1 MDSEDFVKFCG
12 LLRKHELYQKYLNP
26 LCTIILL
33 NMYWTHLKTL
43 CTRKR
48 KICFDTVTHRHFWYV
63 LQNCR
68 QNGWTVMYMTS
79 FKSKYTSTV
88 NDEQQRV
95 FKNSNEDPDFSIFF
109 STYVCAYVVC
119 LGRQLVTALL
129 RPALPKRMVLH
140 NCLPMI

>member
-1 MDSEDFVKFCG
+1 MTKYCKIWVNGTHNFMTTKLFLG
-12 LLRKHELYQKYLNP
+12 LLRRASGQKYFLLYLNP

-79 FKSKYTSTV
+79 FKSKYASTV

-109 STYVCAYVVC
+109 STYVCA
-119 LGRQLVTALL
+119 
-129 RPALPKRMVLH
+129 
-140 NCLPMI
+140 

>member
-1 MDSEDFVKFCG
+1 MFSNKATKIDRIFTVDLTFTSQHQIDGEDFVKFCG

-63 LQNCR
+63 LQNCK

-79 FKSKYTSTV
+79 FKSKYLSTV

-109 STYVCAYVVC
+109 SAYD
-119 LGRQLVTALL
+119 QAWTS
-129 RPALPKRMVLH
+129 
-140 NCLPMI
+140 

>member
-1 MDSEDFVKFCG
+1 MFCLYTSSKLSHPQFEFSMKVKMRGSNQGC
-12 LLRKHELYQKYLNP
+12 LLKYFLLYLNP

-79 FKSKYTSTV
+79 FKSKYLSTV

-109 STYVCAYVVC
+109 STYVCAYV
-119 LGRQLVTALL
+119 QAWTS
-129 RPALPKRMVLH
+129 
-140 NCLPMI
+140 

>member
-1 MDSEDFVKFCG
+1 MSCLYTSTKLSRPKSKFLLKVKVIG
-12 LLRKHELYQKYLNP
+12 LNPGYLLKYFLHYLNP

-79 FKSKYTSTV
+79 FKSKYLSTV

-109 STYVCAYVVC
+109 STYVCAYV
-119 LGRQLVTALL
+119 
-129 RPALPKRMVLH
+129 
-140 NCLPMI
+140 